1 MTSTTQAQAE
11 HATANRTL
19 RRSLVIGLISF
30 LTLVDLFG
38 AQALLPSLT
47 AAYGVD
53 PGTMGFAIN
62 TSTIGMAVAGLV
74 VALLSRHIPR
84 KTGIWISLALLAIP
98 TSLLGVTENITTFMI
113 LRIVQGALMSTA
125 FTLTI
130 AYLAEECSASEAAI
144 AMAAYITGNVASN
157 LIGRLCAALAADTIG
172 LNESFFL
179 FATLNVCGAILA
191 YLSLSQTSP
200 REAAGASEGSLIQA
214 LREQLGNPALGA
226 SFSIGFLILFVFIG
240 VFTYVNFVLSAAPF
254 ALSATALGI
263 VYFVFLP
270 AIFTTPVA
278 GWMVARHGTRR
289 TIWLSMGLAGL
300 GVLLLLTP
308 YLGLVLTGLAAVG
321 VGTFCAQ
328 AATTGFV
335 GRAAR
340 SDRASASGLY
350 LSSYYVGGLIGSLV
364 LGRIFDT
371 LGWSA
376 TVLAIVLAILISGLV
391 ATRLI
396 EPETAKA

>member
-1 MTSTTQAQAE
+1 M
-11 HATANRTL
+11 
-19 RRSLVIGLISF
+19 
-30 LTLVDLFG
+30 VDLFG

-62 TSTIGMAVAGLV
+62 ASTIGMAVAGLV

-98 TSLLGVTENITTFMI
+98 TSLLGVTEDITAFMI

-130 AYLAEECSASEAAI
+130 AYLAEECSASEAAT

-157 LIGRLCAALAADTIG
+157 LLGRHCAALAADTIS

-179 FATLNVCGAILA
+179 FAALNVCGAILA

-200 REAAGASEGSLIQA
+200 REATGASEGSLIQA
-214 LREQLGNPALGA
+214 LREQLGNLALGA

-254 ALSATALGI
+254 ALSAT
-263 VYFVFLP
+263 V
-270 AIFTTPVA
+270 
-278 GWMVARHGTRR
+278 
-289 TIWLSMGLAGL
+289 
-300 GVLLLLTP
+300 
-308 YLGLVLTGLAAVG
+308 
-321 VGTFCAQ
+321 
-328 AATTGFV
+328 
-335 GRAAR
+335 
-340 SDRASASGLY
+340 LY

-371 LGWSA
+371 FGWPA
-376 TVLAIVLAILISGLV
+376 TALAIVLAVLISGLV
-391 ATRLI
+391 TTRLI